1 MRYVFLGTGEFGAG
15 CLACLVHLLPPVAV
29 FTQLDRPAGRG
40 RRPFPP
46 PVKQVALEKGIKV
59 EQYGSINK
67 GEGWF
72 SLVNCEPDAIIVAD
86 FGQILSSKVLNL
98 PDLGCFNV
106 HPSLLPKYRGATP
119 IQRALQR
126 GESRTGVTIF
136 KVVKELDAGPIVLQE
151 EVLIDFND
159 NFESL
164 QQKLINKACELLKKL
179 LEMLQEGH
187 RVEFKPQDHSKATYA
202 PKLSQDDLY
211 VNWFEEAKNVRNQI
225 RALDPSPG
233 ARTVLK
239 DSVVKFFDAW
249 GLEDVQ
255 ETPGKILTVTK
266 EGMLVSAGR
275 GAVWIGRIQFPGGRV
290 LTPWEAAN
298 GRKLSE
304 GDVFHVRGHTQR

>member
-15 CLACLVHLLPPVAV
+15 CLACLAHLLPPVAV
-29 FTQLDRPAGRG
+29 FTQPDRPAGRG
-40 RRPFPP
+40 RKPFPP
-46 PVKQVALEKGIKV
+46 PVKRVALEKRIKV
-59 EQYGSINK
+59 EQHDSINR
-67 GEGWF
+67 GEGW
-72 SLVNCEPDAIIVAD
+72 SWLVSYEPDAIIVAD

-98 PDLGCFNV
+98 PSLGCFNV

-126 GESRTGVTIF
+126 GETWTGVTIF

-151 EVLIDFND
+151 KVPIHFDD

-179 LEMLQEGH
+179 LEILQEE
-187 RVEFKPQDHSKATYA
+187 RQIEFKPQDHSKATYA

-211 VNWFEEAKNVRNQI
+211 VNWFEEAENVRNQI
-225 RALDPSPG
+225 RALDPTPG

-239 DSVVKFFDAW
+239 DSVVKLFDAW
-249 GLEDVQ
+249 GLDDVQ
-255 ETPGKILTVTK
+255 ETPGKILTITR
-266 EGMLVSAGR
+266 EGMLVAAGK
-275 GAVWIGRIQFPGGRV
+275 GGVWVGKVQFPGGRV

-298 GRKLSE
+298 GRKLKK
-304 GDVFHVRGHTQR
+304 GDAFHVRGHA